1 MISFKEENSYSNI
14 LKRLSAFGGVQVFN
28 ILVSL
33 LRGKFVAMFLG
44 PVGMGISSLYASSLA
59 PLQQIC
65 GLGLNLAMVKEIS
78 ATKEEKPALRNVLTI
93 VTRLIL
99 FTSILGVLACGLAAP
114 VWSQITFGNHD
125 HTIAY
130 IWLSIFTGL
139 SIGGAGLLAILQGLG
154 EVKRLSKATLV
165 GGLAG
170 LFFGVPLYYFFG
182 DGGIVPAMI
191 ILALSSFLFYLIS
204 YRLSTRELRRE
215 TEINSD
221 INSSK
226 LVKSLLS
233 MGFILIVGALSGQV
247 ISYLINLYIR
257 AFGSIEDVGLFQG
270 ANSITNQYTGIIM
283 SSLAL
288 DYFPRLSACCK
299 DNAKMREVVNR
310 QTEIVM
316 LVATPLI
323 ILLLLTAPL
332 VIRIL
337 LTDSFLV
344 ITPLMRWM
352 GMGMLIQ
359 ALAFPLGY
367 IYVAKDDRKAYIWM
381 ECVWANI
388 CWLACSIGFYHL
400 FGLIGLG
407 VSLVVRGM
415 VDLIINF
422 IVCYRRYGFSY
433 SRDCSPAV
441 IISLLL
447 SIVAFGFSIP
457 EGIISYVGMSAL
469 LIISALYSFRQLRG
483 KLRKKE

>member
-78 ATKEEKPALRNVLTI
+78 ATKEEKAALRKVLTI

-233 MGFILIVGALSGQV
+233 MGFILLVGALSGQV

-388 CWLACSIGFYHL
+388 CWLAT
-400 FGLIGLG
+400 
-407 VSLVVRGM
+407 
-415 VDLIINF
+415 
-422 IVCYRRYGFSY
+422 
-433 SRDCSPAV
+433 
-441 IISLLL
+441 
-447 SIVAFGFSIP
+447 
-457 EGIISYVGMSAL
+457 
-469 LIISALYSFRQLRG
+469 
-483 KLRKKE
+483 KLTPKIFVNLTEIR